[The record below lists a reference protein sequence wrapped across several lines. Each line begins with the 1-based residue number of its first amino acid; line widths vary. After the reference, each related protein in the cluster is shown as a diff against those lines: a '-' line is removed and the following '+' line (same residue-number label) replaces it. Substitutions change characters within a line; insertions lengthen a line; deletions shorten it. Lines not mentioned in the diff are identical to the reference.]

1 MSSKSIGS
9 QVGYYSITFLLG
21 LGSNLYVRILF
32 FLGLGE
38 ILLAFLGGM
47 AMCDESGAEKS
58 PEFDTTN
65 NIREVGP
72 PN

>member
-38 ILLAFLGGM
+38 KLFSILGGM
-47 AMCDESGAEKS
+47 AMCDESGAEK
-58 PEFDTTN
+58 
-65 NIREVGP
+65 
-72 PN
+72 